1 MTMTKEPGDMILPM
15 LREMRRETQE
25 GFADVR
31 REFAA
36 VNQRLDKLE
45 EGQKN
50 FRNALSADS
59 LMSKFVIGDF
69 EERLAALER
78 KFDDFTKAK

>member
-1 MTMTKEPGDMILPM
+1 MTKEPGDMILPM
-15 LREMRRETQE
+15 LREMRREMQE
-25 GFADVR
+25 GFAT
-31 REFAA
+31 
-36 VNQRLDKLE
+36 VNQRLEKLE

-59 LMSKFVIGDF
+59 LLTKFVIGDF

-78 KFDDFTKAK
+78 KFEVFTKAK

>member
-1 MTMTKEPGDMILPM
+1 MTKEPGDMILPL
-15 LREMRRETQE
+15 LREMRKETQE
-25 GFADVR
+25 GFEDVR
-31 REFAA
+31 KEFRN
-36 VNQRLDKLE
+36 VHKRLDKLD

-78 KFDDFTKAK
+78 RFDDLMKAK

>member
-1 MTMTKEPGDMILPM
+1 MTKEPGDMILPM
-15 LREMRRETQE
+15 LREMRREMQE
-25 GFADVR
+25 GFAT
-31 REFAA
+31 
-36 VNQRLDKLE
+36 VNQRLEKLE

-50 FRNALSADS
+50 FRNALAADS
-59 LMSKFVIGDF
+59 LLTKFVIGDF

>member
-1 MTMTKEPGDMILPM
+1 MTKEPGDMILPM
-15 LREMRRETQE
+15 LREMRKETRE
-25 GFADVR
+25 GFEEVRNEFVDVR
-31 REFAA
+31 K
-36 VNQRLDKLE
+36 RLDKLD

-78 KFDDFTKAK
+78 KFDDIMKAK

>member
-1 MTMTKEPGDMILPM
+1 MTKEPGDMILPM
-15 LREMRRETQE
+15 LREMRKETQE
-25 GFADVR
+25 GFKEVRSEFEDVR
-31 REFAA
+31 K
-36 VNQRLDKLE
+36 RLDKLD
-45 EGQKN
+45 EGQKS

-78 KFDDFTKAK
+78 KFDDIMKAK

>member
-1 MTMTKEPGDMILPM
+1 MTKEPGDMILPM
-15 LREMRRETQE
+15 LREMRREMQE
-25 GFADVR
+25 GFAT
-31 REFAA
+31 
-36 VNQRLDKLE
+36 VNQRLEKLE

-59 LMSKFVIGDF
+59 LLTKFVIGDF

>member
-1 MTMTKEPGDMILPM
+1 MTKEPGDMILPM
-15 LREMRRETQE
+15 LREMRKETQE
-25 GFADVR
+25 GFAS
-31 REFAA
+31 

-59 LMSKFVIGDF
+59 LLSKFVIGDF

-78 KFDDFTKAK
+78 RFDDLMKAK

>member
-1 MTMTKEPGDMILPM
+1 MTKEPGDMILPM
-15 LREMRRETQE
+15 LREMRKETQE
-25 GFADVR
+25 GFAS
-31 REFAA
+31 

-78 KFDDFTKAK
+78 KFDDIMKAK

>member
-1 MTMTKEPGDMILPM
+1 MTKQPSDMILPM
-15 LREMRRETQE
+15 LREMRKETQE
-25 GFADVR
+25 GFEDVR
-31 REFAA
+31 GEFKD
-36 VNQRLDKLE
+36 VRKRLDKLD
-45 EGQKN
+45 EGQKS

-78 KFDDFTKAK
+78 KFDDIMKAK

>member
-1 MTMTKEPGDMILPM
+1 MTKEPSDMILPM
-15 LREMRRETQE
+15 LREMRKETQE
-25 GFADVR
+25 GFEDVR
-31 REFAA
+31 GEFKD
-36 VNQRLDKLE
+36 VRKRLDKLD
-45 EGQKN
+45 EGQKS

-78 KFDDFTKAK
+78 KLDDIMKAK